1 MWKNELDLCSTY
13 LSMDERNFHCWR
25 HRMLVV
31 ERGNMSRADELSFTY
46 EKICANF
53 SNYSAWH
60 YRSKL
65 IEHLYYE
72 NQVDSNVFG
81 KELSLIENA
90 VFTVG
95 LGFFKNF

>member
-1 MWKNELDLCSTY
+1 M
-13 LSMDERNFHCWR
+13 F
-25 HRMLVV
+25 VV
-31 ERGNMSRADELSFTY
+31 ERGGLSRINELTFTY

-65 IEHLYYE
+65 IEHMYYE
-72 NQVDSNVFG
+72 NQVDSDVFA

-90 VFTVG
+90 VFTVSA
-95 LGFFKNF
+95 L

>member
-1 MWKNELDLCSTY
+1 
-13 LSMDERNFHCWR
+13 
-25 HRMLVV
+25 MLVV
-31 ERGNMSRADELSFTY
+31 ERGNMSRADELTFTY

-95 LGFFKNF
+95 FFNNLFIYPRKTNVFGTWYYP